1 MRTERK
7 KFEYRADKCRQINKG
22 HLQLAGIDVFLN
34 ESEVLYER
42 DTFTQEQM
50 LDEFE
55 IKCGE
60 WYVED
65 GWVVGKNPNCCPGML
80 VSKADFFGNNMLEV
94 TVKMVAPSTHDIN
107 IMINGSWDLEK
118 DQRDIAY
125 VTGIEAF
132 WHGNVG
138 FEKSPEYKLTAATQ
152 LLEFDPEKEYKMQ
165 FGNIDGKIFVSVDGK
180 LCLEITDPDPID
192 TSKYGKIGFEAYSSW
207 WKFKDVKVKKL
218 KYEKITEKYVPE
230 F

>member
-1 MRTERK
+1 
-7 KFEYRADKCRQINKG
+7 
-22 HLQLAGIDVFLN
+22 
-34 ESEVLYER
+34 
-42 DTFTQEQM
+42 
-50 LDEFE
+50 
-55 IKCGE
+55 
-60 WYVED
+60 
-65 GWVVGKNPNCCPGML
+65 
-80 VSKADFFGNNMLEV
+80 MLEV

-165 FGNIDGKIFVSVDGK
+165 FGNIDGKIFVLVDGK

>member
-1 MRTERK
+1 MRTELKRL
-7 KFEYRADKCRQINKG
+7 ERGADKSREIKNG
-22 HLQLAGIDVFLN
+22 TLRLAGIDVFL
-34 ESEVLYER
+34 EDSETLYE
-42 DTFTQEQM
+42 
-50 LDEFE
+50 
-55 IKCGE
+55 CGE
-60 WYVED
+60 FTEKILEEDYEVKSGRWYAED
-65 GWVVGKNPNCCPGML
+65 GWAVGKNHDCCPGML
-80 VSKADFFGNNMLEV
+80 VSKKDYFGNNMLEV

-165 FGNIDGKIFVSVDGK
+165 FGNIDGKIFVLVDGK